1 MKQSRLGSISSRL
14 RGLTRNRS
22 IILKYFIAL
31 LVLEFLI
38 FTVLGVSFSILGQ
51 DDWSTNRLEQMSKNT
66 KIVADSTAQVMNG
79 KLNLGSQGS
88 LFMLCNNIR
97 MISQAINADIY
108 VCNLSGEIVLCPDL
122 INDDYSII
130 ENGSCAVHSIYRIPQ
145 SVIEKA
151 VEGFSSKR
159 STLDGVYSKEQLV
172 SAQPVVVDGEVIM
185 IVFAATPVSSRTT
198 EYLQRTMKMFLIAAA
213 VSFLIGAIGVYILTI
228 NLFSPLKDMSNATK
242 AYAKGDFSYRVR
254 VRGGGELEN
263 LLRAFNSMASE
274 LALHE
279 STRRS
284 FVANVSH
291 ELKTPMTTIGGFI
304 DGILDGTIPP
314 EKQDYYLRIVSEE
327 TKRLSRLVVSMLN
340 LSKIEAGELELKPSD
355 FNICNDIFNV
365 MISFEQKIEQ
375 KNIEI
380 LGLDALEPTVVNADE
395 DMIHQVIYNL
405 VDNAV
410 KFTENAQIIV
420 GVNRNA
426 DNSVSVRI
434 RNTGVGIP
442 SEELSRIFERFYKV
456 DKSRSFDTKSTGLG
470 LYIVKTIV
478 EMHGGKITAESAENE
493 YTQFEFTLPQT
504 VQKNNKKVEKA

>member
-1 MKQSRLGSISSRL
+1 MKGSWLGSLKGRIRS
-14 RGLTRNRS
+14 LTHNRS

-38 FTVLGVSFSILGQ
+38 FTVLGISFSILGQ
-51 DDWSTNRLEQMSKNT
+51 DDWSSNRLEQMSKNT
-66 KIVADSTAQVMNG
+66 KIVADSTAQVMKGN
-79 KLNLGSQGS
+79 LNLGSQGS
-88 LFMLCNNIR
+88 IFMLCNNIR

-108 VCNLSGEIVLCPDL
+108 VCNLSGEVVLCPDL
-122 INDDYSII
+122 IKDDYSVS
-130 ENGSCAVHSIYRIPQ
+130 ENGSCVVHSVYKIPQ

-151 VEGFSSKR
+151 IGGFSSK
-159 STLDGVYSKEQLV
+159 SSKLDGVYSVEQIV
-172 SAQPVVVDGEVIM
+172 SSEPVVVDGEVIM
-185 IVFAATPVSSRTT
+185 IVFAATPVSGRIT
-198 EYLQRTMKMFLIAAA
+198 EYLQRTMKLFLIAAA
-213 VSFLIGAIGVYILTI
+213 LSFFIGAVGVYIFTI
-228 NLFSPLKDMSNATK
+228 NLLSPLRDMSKATK

-254 VRGGGELEN
+254 VRGGGELAN
-263 LLRAFNSMASE
+263 LLNAFNSMATE

-314 EKQDYYLRIVSEE
+314 EKQDYYLNIVSNE

-340 LSKIEAGELELKPSD
+340 LSKIEAGELQLNPTD

-365 MISFEQKIEQ
+365 MVSFEQQIEQ

-380 LGLDALEPTVVNADE
+380 VGLDALEPVTVNADE

-410 KFTENAQIIV
+410 KFTENGQISV
-420 GVNRNA
+420 GVTRNA

-434 RNTGVGIP
+434 RNTGIGIA

-478 EMHGGKITAESAENE
+478 EMHSGSVRAQSKENE
-493 YTQFEFTLPQT
+493 YTEFEFTLPQAKE
-504 VQKNNKKVEKA
+504 KNNKKISNS

>member
-1 MKQSRLGSISSRL
+1 MSKGNKTSL
-14 RGLTRNRS
+14 RNKLRRIFFNRS
-22 IILKYFIAL
+22 LILKYFITL
-31 LVLEFLI
+31 LVLEFAI
-38 FTVLGVSFSILGQ
+38 ITVLGVSFSLLGQ
-51 DDWSTNRLEQMSKNT
+51 GEWATNRIAQMSENVRS
-66 KIVADSTAQVMNG
+66 VADSTSQLIEG
-79 KLNLGSQGS
+79 KLELSNKSA
-88 LFMLCNNIR
+88 LFMLCNNIK

-108 VCNLSGEIVLCPDL
+108 VCNLNGEVVICKDL
-122 INDDYSII
+122 IDDDYTVND
-130 ENGSCAVHSIYRIPQ
+130 NGTCVVHSVYKIPQ
-145 SVIEKA
+145 SVIDRA
-151 VEGFSSKR
+151 VNGGFSEKN
-159 STLDGVYSKEQLV
+159 STLDGVYSRQQLIC
-172 SAQPVVVDGEVIM
+172 AEPVTVDGNVIM
-185 IVFAATPVSSRTT
+185 IAIAATPVSARTT
-198 EYLQRTMKMFLIAAA
+198 DYFQRYVKVFLIAAIM
-213 VSFLIGAIGVYILTI
+213 SFVIGAIGVYAFTV
-228 NLFSPLKDMSNATK
+228 NLLSPLRDMSKATK

-254 VRGGGELEN
+254 VRGGGELES
-263 LLRAFNSMASE
+263 LLKAFNSMAGE

-314 EKQDYYLRIVSEE
+314 EKQNYYLEIVSNE

-340 LSKIEAGELELKPSD
+340 LSKIEAGELQLNPTD

-365 MISFEQKIEQ
+365 MVSFEQPIEQ

-380 LGLDALEPTVVNADE
+380 LGLDRLEPTFVNADE

-410 KFTENAQIIV
+410 KFTKDGQIIV
-420 GVNRNA
+420 NVLKDANA
-426 DNSVSVRI
+426 VRVQI

-478 EMHGGKITAESAENE
+478 EMHGGTVAARSVEDE
-493 YTQFEFTLPQT
+493 YTEFEFTLPQ
-504 VQKNNKKVEKA
+504 KAKK

>member
-1 MKQSRLGSISSRL
+1 MPGKKTDSFRNKL
-14 RGLTRNRS
+14 RRIFFNRS
-22 IILKYFIAL
+22 LILKYFITL
-31 LVLEFLI
+31 LVLEFAI
-38 FTVLGVSFSILGQ
+38 ITILGVSFSILGQ
-51 DDWSTNRLEQMSKNT
+51 GEWVSNRLDQMSENVKG
-66 KIVADSTAQVMNG
+66 VAASTAQVIEG
-79 KLNLGSQGS
+79 RLELNSQGS
-88 LFMLCNNIR
+88 LFMLCNNIK

-108 VCNLSGEIVLCPDL
+108 VCNLNGEVVICKDL
-122 INDDYSII
+122 IDDDFTVND
-130 ENGSCAVHSIYRIPQ
+130 NGSCVIHSVYKIPQ
-145 SVIEKA
+145 SVIERA
-151 VEGFSSKR
+151 VKNGGFSEKN
-159 STLDGVYSKEQLV
+159 STLDGVYSVHQIICAE
-172 SAQPVVVDGEVIM
+172 PVTVDGEILM
-185 IVFAATPVSSRTT
+185 IAIAATPVSSRTT
-198 EYLQRTMKMFLIAAA
+198 DYFQRTVKVFLIAAL
-213 VSFLIGAIGVYILTI
+213 VSFVIGAIGVYAFTV
-228 NLFSPLKDMSNATK
+228 NLLSPLRDMSKATK

-254 VRGGGELEN
+254 VRGGGELES
-263 LLRAFNSMASE
+263 LLKAFNQMAGE

-314 EKQDYYLRIVSEE
+314 EKQNYYLEIVSNE

-340 LSKIEAGELELKPSD
+340 LSKIEAGELSLNPTD

-365 MISFEQKIEQ
+365 MVSFEQQIEQ

-380 LGLDALEPTVVNADE
+380 LGLDMLEPTFVNADE

-410 KFTENAQIIV
+410 KFTDGGQITVYVTRENSNFIKV
-420 GVNRNA
+420 G
-426 DNSVSVRI
+426 I
-434 RNTGVGIP
+434 RNTGDGIP

-478 EMHGGKITAESAENE
+478 EMHGGKVIASSVEGE
-493 YTQFEFTLPQT
+493 YTQFDFTLP
-504 VQKNNKKVEKA
+504 VAVK

>member
-1 MKQSRLGSISSRL
+1 MNNSKLDSFKGRL
-14 RGLTRNRS
+14 RSLTINRS

-51 DDWSTNRLEQMSKNT
+51 DDWSSNRLEQMRKNT
-66 KIVADSTAQVMNG
+66 KIVAESTAQVMKGN
-79 KLNLGSQGS
+79 LNLGSQGS

-108 VCNLSGEIVLCPDL
+108 VCNLSGEVVLCQDL
-122 INDDYSII
+122 ITDDYSII
-130 ENGSCAVHSIYRIPQ
+130 ENGACLVHRVYQIPQ
-145 SVIEKA
+145 TVIEQA
-151 VEGFSSKR
+151 LAGFSSKS
-159 STLDGVYSKEQLV
+159 STLDGVYSQEQLI
-172 SAQPVVVDGEVIM
+172 SAEPVVVDGETIM

-213 VSFLIGAIGVYILTI
+213 VSFLIGAIGVYIFTI
-228 NLFSPLKDMSNATK
+228 NLLSPLKDMSKATK

-263 LLRAFNSMASE
+263 LLKAFNSMASE

-314 EKQDYYLRIVSEE
+314 EKQEHYLRIVSEE

-340 LSKIEAGELELKPSD
+340 LSKIEAGELQLKPTD
-355 FNICNDIFNV
+355 FNICKDIFNI
-365 MISFEQKIEQ
+365 MLSFEQQIEQ

-380 LGLDALEPTVVNADE
+380 LGLDMLEPTVVNADE

-410 KFTENAQIIV
+410 KFTDNGQIIV
-420 GVNRNA
+420 GVSRNA

-434 RNTGVGIP
+434 RNTGVGIA
-442 SEELSRIFERFYKV
+442 SEELARIFERFYKV

-478 EMHGGKITAESAENE
+478 EMHGGTIKAESEE
-493 YTQFEFTLPQT
+493 DSFTQFEFTLPQANS
-504 VQKNNKKVEKA
+504 KNNKKVEKA